1 MVDLVH
7 TVMLQ
12 RVVGSL
18 EEKVARLEN
27 TLTLIYSQNKILN
40 NACKELIELE
50 AGGADEDTLKTE
62 IAYLKE
68 LIDMLKR

>member
-12 RVVGSL
+12 RVVQEL
-18 EEKVARLEN
+18 ESKVQCLGN

-40 NACKELIELE
+40 NACTELIELE
-50 AGGADEDTLKTE
+50 ASGASIEDIKKE
-62 IAYLKE
+62 ITYLKE
-68 LIDMLKR
+68 LKDMLKR

>member
-1 MVDLVH
+1 MNDLVH

-12 RVVGSL
+12 RVVGEL
-18 EEKVARLEN
+18 ENKVQRLEN
-27 TLTLIYSQNKILN
+27 ALTLIYSQNKILN

-50 AGGADEDTLKTE
+50 ASGADEEVIKTE
-62 IAYLKE
+62 IAYLRD